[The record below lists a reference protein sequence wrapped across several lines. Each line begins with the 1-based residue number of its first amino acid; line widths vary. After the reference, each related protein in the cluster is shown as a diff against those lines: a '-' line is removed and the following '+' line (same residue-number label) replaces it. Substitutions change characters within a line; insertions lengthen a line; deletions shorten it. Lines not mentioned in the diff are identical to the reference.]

1 MADDKDN
8 DQRKTTMHTSAAV
21 NQYKKMGATVAVDTA
36 DPHQLIQ
43 MLLEGAVERI
53 NMAKY
58 HIQNN
63 DAPKKGEQISKAISI
78 LDGLKVSLDMEKGGE
93 IAANLESLYD
103 YMQRQLLMAN
113 LENKTQNLDE
123 VLSLLNEIRAGWAQI
138 PQDIRNSHIPE
149 M

>member
-8 DQRKTTMHTSAAV
+8 DQRKNTMHTSAAL
-21 NQYKKMGATVAVDTA
+21 NQYKKMGTNVAAESA

-43 MLLEGAVERI
+43 MLLDGAVERI
-53 NMAKY
+53 NAAKF
-58 HIQNN
+58 HTQNN
-63 DAPKKGEQISKAISI
+63 DKQQKGEQISKAISI

-93 IAANLESLYD
+93 IAANLEALYD

-113 LENKTQNLDE
+113 IENKSENMDE
-123 VLSLLNEIRAGWAQI
+123 VLSLLSEIRSGWAQI
-138 PQDIRNSHIPE
+138 PQEIRNTHKPA

>member
-1 MADDKDN
+1 
-8 DQRKTTMHTSAAV
+8 MHTSAAV
-21 NQYKKMGATVAVDTA
+21 NQYKKMGTNVAAETA

-43 MLLEGAVERI
+43 MLLNGAVERI
-53 NMAKY
+53 NAAKY

-63 DAPKKGEQISKAISI
+63 DVAQKGEQISKSISI

-93 IAANLESLYD
+93 IAANLEALYD

-113 LENKTQNLDE
+113 LENKTENLDE

-138 PQDIRNSHIPE
+138 PQDIRNTHKPE

>member
-1 MADDKDN
+1 
-8 DQRKTTMHTSAAV
+8 MHTSAAV
-21 NQYKKMGATVAVDTA
+21 NQYKKMGTHVAAESA

-43 MLLEGAVERI
+43 MLLDGAVERI
-53 NMAKY
+53 NAAKY

-63 DAPKKGEQISKAISI
+63 DAAQKGEQISKTISI

-93 IAANLESLYD
+93 IAANLEALYD

-138 PQDIRNSHIPE
+138 PQDIRNTHKPE
-149 M
+149 I

>member
-1 MADDKDN
+1 M
-8 DQRKTTMHTSAAV
+8 QTSAAL
-21 NQYKKMGATVAVDTA
+21 NQYKKMGTHVAAESA

-43 MLLEGAVERI
+43 MLLDGAIERI
-53 NMAKY
+53 NAAKF

-63 DAPKKGEQISKAISI
+63 DKRQQGEQISKAISI

-113 LENKTQNLDE
+113 VENKTENLDE
-123 VLSLLNEIRAGWAQI
+123 VLSLLNEVRSGWAQI
-138 PQDIRNSHIPE
+138 PQDIRKSHKPNI
-149 M
+149 